1 MTNID
6 YEKMWDE
13 IIETVKSGTT
23 LLEGEKTVKMFA
35 EEAEM
40 KIETA
45 RTLLDRWVKEGKM
58 QVRTVQ
64 QGKIRFNAYSP
75 IDTAK

>member
-1 MTNID
+1 MTNVD
-6 YEKMWDE
+6 YDKMWKE
-13 IIETVKSGTT
+13 IIEANYAKIH
-23 LLEGEKTVKMFA
+23 LLDGEKSVKMFA
-35 EEAEM
+35 EEANIT
-40 KIETA
+40 IETA

-75 IDTAK
+75 VLKE